1 MKGRARRK
9 IAQRTRPI
17 ISRGNVSVEN
27 VKMMEM
33 PRTRSARELGAMQ
46 EALSPIGRENIAVVS
61 QDVLRS
67 IYRQFSATQPLEP
80 GDPRYVEC
88 DAARGSTFLP
98 EISAQTI
105 RSNEGPTCQLVAGQS
120 GCGKTTELFRLRHRL
135 ETQEA
140 RFHVAYC
147 PCAECVDLND
157 VDFIDVLMAAVQ
169 QLATDGDRIGIRLK
183 LASLNRVLKDV
194 KDDLIDIP
202 ATIAFTEGI
211 NFASLDV
218 RRNSRARYVLRQHL
232 RPRAGLFLEA
242 INEMLSAF
250 QIDLQEQT
258 GARGLVIIFDNL
270 DRAHR
275 EQIRGTNRTT
285 LDGLFVDGGAFLGRL
300 ACHTIYTIP
309 TTLLHSPWADALS
322 DLYRTTPKV
331 IPMVPVAT
339 RSGKDDLA
347 GLQALTEAISRR
359 LRTAGSSIADACDRG
374 SSIGELCKAS
384 GGRFLSLMAVARM
397 TIAFGGEIPITSAA
411 IENAVREGRDGLIR
425 AVHSPR
431 LWHRL
436 REIAETK
443 TIGTTEDELELLD
456 NLFVLEYQDESGP
469 WYNVNPLLRETM
481 SMQT

>member
-1 MKGRARRK
+1 MKGRARHNV
-9 IAQRTRPI
+9 AQRTRPI
-17 ISRGNVSVEN
+17 LSRGNVSVDI
-27 VKMMEM
+27 VGMTEM
-33 PRTRSARELGAMQ
+33 PRMRSARGLGAMQ

-61 QDVLRS
+61 QDVLRD
-67 IYRQFSATQPLEP
+67 IYKQFSPTQPLEP

-88 DAARGSTFLP
+88 DAVRGSSFLP
-98 EISAQTI
+98 QISEQTI
-105 RSNEGPTCQLVAGQS
+105 RSNGGPTCQLVAGQS

-169 QLATDGDRIGIRLK
+169 QLAADAVRIGIRLK
-183 LASLNRVLKDV
+183 PASLNSVLKDI
-194 KDDLIDIP
+194 KDDLINSS
-202 ATIAFTEGI
+202 AAGELTEGI

-218 RRNSRARYVLRQHL
+218 RRNSRTRYLLRQHL
-232 RPRAGLFLEA
+232 RPRAGLFMEA

-258 GARGLVIIFDNL
+258 GSRGLVIIFDNL
-270 DRAHR
+270 DRVHR
-275 EQIRGTNRTT
+275 EQIPGTNRTT

-309 TTLLHSPWADALS
+309 TTLLHSPSAVALS
-322 DLYRTTPKV
+322 NLYRATPKL

-339 RSGKDDLA
+339 RSGEDDLA
-347 GLQALTEAISRR
+347 GLQVLTEAISRR
-359 LRTAGSSIADACDRG
+359 LRPAGTSIAEACDRDSG
-374 SSIGELCKAS
+374 IRELCKAS

-397 TIAFGGEIPITSAA
+397 TIAFGGEFPITSAA
-411 IENAVREGRDGLIR
+411 IENAVHEGRDGLIR

-436 REIAETK
+436 REIAATK
-443 TIGTTEDELELLD
+443 TIGTTEDELLLLD